1 MTLSRNDAIEQQL
14 NAIEAS
20 LNSLTG
26 ASINE
31 AWVLCPIATKRPDSV
46 TAMAWLELCGVKA
59 QTVCVLPH
67 RSPNGRTD
75 ICFVTLPG
83 FLGELP
89 EPWMYVKYPNMA
101 GDDVYAWTNIL
112 LNNNYKDWR
121 QSWAKQ
127 HIFPS

>member
-75 ICFVTLPG
+75 ICLVTLPG
-83 FLGELP
+83 FINELP
-89 EPWMYVKYPNMA
+89 EPWLYVQFSTIGGEDNC
-101 GDDVYAWTNIL
+101 AWLHTT
-112 LNNNYKDWR
+112 LNNSYRQWR
-121 QSWAKQ
+121 QSCV
-127 HIFPS
+127 